1 MNTTAVA
8 GAAVGAQAGEAQ
20 IAMTAKMMKVNAQQE
35 KDIADMVQ
43 AAADNGERLAN
54 VAAGVGRALDISV

>member
-8 GAAVGAQAGEAQ
+8 GAAVGAQAGETQ

-43 AAADNGERLAN
+43 AAADNGQRLAN

>member
-1 MNTTAVA
+1 MNSTAVA
-8 GAAVGAQAGEAQ
+8 SAAVGAQAGETQ

-43 AAADNGERLAN
+43 AAADNGQRLAN

>member
-1 MNTTAVA
+1 MNPTAVA
-8 GAAVGAQAGEAQ
+8 SAAVGAQAGETQ

-43 AAADNGERLAN
+43 AAADNGQRLAN